1 MTEIVKAYIL
11 LFIAIIAETI
21 STSCL
26 KLSDQFTKFW
36 PSFFVV
42 TGMISC
48 IYLLSMVFK
57 IMPVGITNAIWSA
70 VSIILV
76 TIVGI
81 VYYKEPCDF
90 PTILGIALIIAG
102 IIIIN
107 VCSDIRVG

>member
-1 MTEIVKAYIL
+1 MTEIIKAYII

-26 KLSDQFTKFW
+26 KLSDRFTKFW
-36 PSFFVV
+36 PSLCVV
-42 TGMISC
+42 IGIVSC
-48 IYLLSMVFK
+48 TYLLSIVFK

-81 VYYKEPCDF
+81 VFYKEPFDF
-90 PTILGIALIIAG
+90 PTALGILLIIAG
-102 IIIIN
+102 IVIIN
-107 VCSDIRVG
+107 VYADIRVQ

>member
-11 LFIAIIAETI
+11 LFIAVVAETI

-26 KLSDQFTKFW
+26 KQSDQFTKFW
-36 PSFFVV
+36 PSLFVV
-42 TGMISC
+42 IGVSSC

-57 IMPVGITNAIWSA
+57 IMPIGITNAIWSA

-81 VYYKEPCDF
+81 IYYKEPCDF
-90 PTILGIALIIAG
+90 PTIFGILLIIAG
-102 IIIIN
+102 IVIIN
-107 VCSDIRVG
+107 VYSDIRIG